1 MDEEMIILDCI
12 AYSMIEKNDEFFA
25 GKNISGLEVIDIDGN
40 AENVFIPET
49 VNGIPVIS
57 IEQFAV
63 RNQTGIKTV
72 SLPASLLLIDSRVF
86 KGCSNLEEVEFR
98 GTQIS
103 IPDNELF
110 ISHEAFQAC
119 SKLKVIKGTR
129 FCHLGSRTFQG
140 CAALTDIE
148 LTLTGLWY
156 NSFENVPWYGL
167 PFESCLQLDTLT
179 FHDDPYLVI
188 PRNIVTLSTNE
199 YMRNYIRQ
207 NNIKVRCN
215 ADSPLVAWSHDGIE
229 IVI

>member
-1 MDEEMIILDCI
+1 L
-12 AYSMIEKNDEFFA
+12 EK
-25 GKNISGLEVIDIDGN
+25 
-40 AENVFIPET
+40 
-49 VNGIPVIS
+49 
-57 IEQFAV
+57 
-63 RNQTGIKTV
+63 
-72 SLPASLLLIDSRVF
+72 
-86 KGCSNLEEVEFR
+86 VEIR
-98 GTQIS
+98 ESQVPIT
-103 IPDNELF
+103 DNHLT

-129 FCHLGSRTFQG
+129 FCQLGSRTFQG
-140 CAALTDIE
+140 CSALTDIE

-188 PRNIVTLSTNE
+188 PRTIVALSTNE

-215 ADSPLVAWSHDGIE
+215 ADSPLVAWNHDGIE